1 VDSQKDGAPLSID
14 WFCHRR
20 KIVKIRTISLLMLL
34 VLGLVA
40 VGLTQTQEPSID
52 GKITA
57 GEYRNLYYS
66 NPIRMSLYW
75 SIVGDT
81 LYIGLRAPAE
91 GWLAINFMQMDGAI
105 HGDTI
110 IGFVDP
116 GLFSD
121 KLELADQV
129 APEDGHF
136 PHVNDTEV
144 GGEDN
149 ILDKDGTENDGVTVI
164 EFSRKLMTG
173 DENDT
178 AIMEGMGTMVM
189 LAYAPEGDDYQTYH
203 GAMERIALTVNFF
216 TGFVNDFP
224 TETSHTGS

>member
-1 VDSQKDGAPLSID
+1 MDSQKDGAPLSID

-20 KIVKIRTISLLMLL
+20 KIVKIRTLSLLMLL

-40 VGLTQTQEPSID
+40 VGLAQTQEPSID

-66 NPIRMSLYW
+66 NSIRMSLYW

-121 KLELADQV
+121 KLELADHV
-129 APEDGHF
+129 APADGHF
-136 PHVNDTEV
+136 PHMDDTDV

-149 ILDKDGTENDGVTVI
+149 ILEKDGTENDGVTII
-164 EFSRKLMTG
+164 EFSRKLNTG

-178 AIMEGMGTMVM
+178 VIMEGMDTMIM
-189 LAYAPEGDDYQTYH
+189 LAYAPEADDYQTYH
-203 GAMERIALTVNFF
+203 GVIERIALTVNFF
-216 TGFVNDFP
+216 NGFVNDFP
-224 TETSHTGS
+224 TDTSHTGS

>member
-1 VDSQKDGAPLSID
+1 M
-14 WFCHRR
+14 R
-20 KIVKIRTISLLMLL
+20 IRTLALMVLL
-34 VLGLVA
+34 VLGLA
-40 VGLTQTQEPSID
+40 ATGLSQTQEPTID

-81 LYIGLRAPAE
+81 LYIGLKAPAE
-91 GWLAINFMQMDGAI
+91 GWLAINFMQMGGAI

-110 IGFVDP
+110 IGFVES

-136 PHVNDTEV
+136 PHMDDTGV
-144 GGEDN
+144 GGKDN
-149 ILDKDGTENDGVTVI
+149 ILAKDGTEKNGVTVI
-164 EFSRKLMTG
+164 EFSRKLNTG

-178 AIMEGMGTMVM
+178 AIMEGMGTMIM
-189 LAYAPEGDDYQTYH
+189 LAYSPDADDYQTYH
-203 GAMERIALTVNFF
+203 GAMERISLTVDFF
-216 TGFVNDFP
+216 NGFVNDFP
-224 TETSHTGS
+224 TGESHTGS

>member
-1 VDSQKDGAPLSID
+1 MDSQKDGAPLSID

>member
-1 VDSQKDGAPLSID
+1 M
-14 WFCHRR
+14 
-20 KIVKIRTISLLMLL
+20 KIRTLGLLMLL
-34 VLGLVA
+34 VLGLAA
-40 VGLTQTQEPSID
+40 VGLAQPQEPSID
-52 GKITA
+52 GKISA

-81 LYIGLRAPAE
+81 LFIGLRAPAE

-136 PHVNDTEV
+136 PHMDDTEV

-149 ILDKDGTENDGVTVI
+149 ILEMDGTENDGVTII
-164 EFSRKLMTG
+164 EFSRKLNTG
-173 DENDT
+173 DANDT
-178 AIMEGMGTMVM
+178 VVMEEMSMMIMLG
-189 LAYAPEGDDYQTYH
+189 YAPEADDFQTYH
-203 GAMERIALTVNFF
+203 GAMERITLTVDFF
-216 TGFVNDFP
+216 NGFVSDFP
-224 TETSHTGS
+224 TEVSHTGS